1 MACIVQPTSLGS
13 LHIESYAVHQA
24 SFSAKS
30 RPIALSLD
38 RVGPGWNVM
47 GLLAWGNRHFMP
59 EGQAVV
65 VNRTTGQRSIRR
77 Q

>member
-30 RPIALSLD
+30 PPIALSLD
-38 RVGPGWNVM
+38 RVGTGWNVM
-47 GLLAWGNRHFMP
+47 GAAWGNRHFMP

-65 VNRTTGQRSIRR
+65 VNRTTGQRSIR
-77 Q
+77 QQ